1 MPRRNRFDSG
11 KTEYRT
17 GSHFVII
24 QRFHSALHLWTVYE
38 GEDILGPMKAQGKA
52 GTHDDAQTAAEAW
65 IRENGRVETAGQPQM
80 TL

>member
-1 MPRRNRFDSG
+1 MPKRNRFDNG

-17 GSHFVII
+17 GGYFVII

-38 GEDILGPMKAQGKA
+38 GEDILGPMQAQGKA
-52 GTHDDAQTAAEAW
+52 GTHDDAQEAAEAR
-65 IRENGRVETAGQPQM
+65 IRENGRVEIARQPQM